1 MLKVAK
7 RSMRL
12 AAHSILLNGGA
23 DIAPFSYKPASS
35 LLPLPMPKFSG
46 GYTEFLF
53 KTTIDNHLHLT
64 KMEKLRRRCQLKNFA
79 YGSPFRDS
87 AWYSELPWEWWW
99 QLDYSESPAWYEA
112 VYAEWCLYADYCQS
126 MALPRSTVGLHLL
139 QDSLTRFY
147 YMPFCKVDKWRQHP
161 SSEVSASNDAVSRS
175 AAAAVNFFVA
185 KDRLC
190 DVVLLPTANILIRN
204 RSGIPLPQPVDLLI
218 GAGLLYELLQF
229 PLLGILDDFILVS
242 ARFQLPNL
250 KDFDMWGNRV
260 VQNLLYYEANYSL
273 LFLAIYVLMIVC
285 QPAIISG
292 LIVQA
297 LNIAV
302 IWQFFSRKSKFNF
315 IASRLTGRNAYS
327 AEQNAQQKWK
337 ILTGAL
343 LVGYLF
349 LHLIIAVLLTAFTP
363 LLPVSVTFIHASL
376 RLRNMKYE
384 NLPLMMSTI
393 AAANISSNIKQ
404 QVQKPGEK
412 RDKLCQD

>member
-1 MLKVAK
+1 M
-7 RSMRL
+7 
-12 AAHSILLNGGA
+12 
-23 DIAPFSYKPASS
+23 DFPTTPYAPNPA
-35 LLPLPMPKFSG
+35 
-46 GYTEFLF
+46 
-53 KTTIDNHLHLT
+53 
-64 KMEKLRRRCQLKNFA
+64 
-79 YGSPFRDS
+79 
-87 AWYSELPWEWWW
+87 
-99 QLDYSESPAWYEA
+99 
-112 VYAEWCLYADYCQS
+112 
-126 MALPRSTVGLHLL
+126 
-139 QDSLTRFY
+139 
-147 YMPFCKVDKWRQHP
+147 
-161 SSEVSASNDAVSRS
+161 VSASNDAVSRS

-384 NLPLMMSTI
+384 NLPLMMWPLARVTELVVGDDGVCRVVLLRTVSGATRL
-393 AAANISSNIKQ
+393 AVNRLFLFSLQDLVENSSSNGRVCLVNKVLKETPMTSLSVHSRSLSLSLFASPAPVHSIGHLHLPSYVRVDLRSHGIFRSLRSIK
-404 QVQKPGEK
+404 
-412 RDKLCQD
+412 R